1 MLAIVVVAFAVVVPA
16 SAAVGAARELVPLDR
31 ADRLSQSSDRRW
43 LIAVRGGEATL
54 TDEVTGVSSRLAL
67 DPGCRVEDVHTRTAL
82 LACQVQL
89 GGYAA
94 EDPVLVDLD
103 SGSRTTVPR
112 GPDWATG
119 DEWVRLGDRW
129 IVGLTAGTKSLYW
142 VAIDRVTGERR
153 VSYDTG
159 IPDLDHEPFRVDYG
173 TRCRGVPWRLYG
185 GARSVVLS
193 RPSNGANRIVRY
205 RCGRTPALV
214 ERCAGSCG
222 FVVQRTG
229 LVAWIDFG
237 ARRLVARH
245 GDRRATWPIP
255 ASQSA
260 PYFLWVT
267 PSRLIWVTGPLSGGP
282 DGGAFEA
289 RLPRSFRQPAAGS

>member
-1 MLAIVVVAFAVVVPA
+1 MLAVIVAVLAVAVLP
-16 SAAVGAARELVPLDR
+16 SAAVGAARALRPLDR
-31 ADRLSQSSDRRW
+31 ADRLTQSSDHRW

-82 LACQVQL
+82 LACQVQV

-119 DEWVRLGDRW
+119 DEWARLGDRW
-129 IVGLTAGTKSLYW
+129 VGGLTAGTKSLYW
-142 VAIDRVTGERR
+142 VAIDRVTGERWA
-153 VSYDTG
+153 SYHDG

-173 TRCRGVPWRLYG
+173 TRCPGVPWRLYA
-185 GARSVVLS
+185 GARSLVLS
-193 RPSNGANRIVRY
+193 RPSSGANRIVRY
-205 RCGRTPALV
+205 RCDRASTLV
-214 ERCAGSCG
+214 ERCAGPCG
-222 FVVQRTG
+222 FVVQRPG

-237 ARRLVARH
+237 SRRLVARH
-245 GDRRATWPIP
+245 GDRRVTWRIP
-255 ASQSA
+255 ASPSA

-267 PSRLIWVTGPLSGGP
+267 PSRLIWVTGSFAGGL

-289 RLPRSFRQPAAGS
+289 RLPRSFRQRAAGP